1 MGGKVCKKNVLLLG
15 PKASGKTSLLYH
27 LKLGQFVSDFEET
40 DAFNY
45 EVIMRPKDGFRYDL
59 HTWDLSGKE
68 ELMGLWNVLYENGKI
83 DVVAYVIN
91 ANLTDRLEDDVKK
104 IHFLMNERT
113 LRMAKFLLLLNI
125 FNEADP
131 DRLTEDDIKE
141 QVMYNKITMTE
152 VPLSRLKIIEI
163 NVRSGDGIER
173 YIDEV
178 CTLNYGILE
187 PPQRF

>member
-1 MGGKVCKKNVLLLG
+1 MGGKICKKNVLLLG
-15 PKASGKTSLLYH
+15 PKSSGKTSLLYR
-27 LKLGQFVSDFEET
+27 LKLGQFVPDFEET

-68 ELMGLWNVLYENGKI
+68 ELAELWNVLYENGNI
-83 DVVAYVIN
+83 DAVAYVIN
-91 ANLTDRLEDDVKK
+91 ANITDQLEEDIKK
-104 IHFLMNERT
+104 IQFLMHEST
-113 LRMAKFLLLLNI
+113 LRMTKFVILLNA

-131 DRLTEDDIKE
+131 NRLTEEVVRK
-141 QVMYNKITMTE
+141 QVMYDKITMAE
-152 VPLSRLKIIEI
+152 IPSSRLKIIDV

-178 CTLNYGILE
+178 CALNYGILE
-187 PPQRF
+187 PPQRV